1 VSTQVCGAVSIP
13 VVEVDAHNVVP
24 VWIASDKREY
34 GAHTIRPWTNC
45 LQSLH
50 IPPVSLLKH
59 TMSPASLLCHP
70 PRPPRYPP
78 PSHTQ
83 VCGAVS
89 IPVVEVDA
97 HNVVPVW
104 IASDKREYGART
116 IRRKIQ
122 DKLPEFLCEY
132 PQLPRPAAWGAG
144 LPQPPAVDWE
154 VRVFW
159 RVCLCVCVCVDTA
172 FVGWW

>member
-1 VSTQVCGAVSIP
+1 
-13 VVEVDAHNVVP
+13 
-24 VWIASDKREY
+24 
-34 GAHTIRPWTNC
+34 
-45 LQSLH
+45 
-50 IPPVSLLKH
+50 
-59 TMSPASLLCHP
+59 
-70 PRPPRYPP
+70 
-78 PSHTQ
+78 
-83 VCGAVS
+83 VS

-159 RVCLCVCVCVDTA
+159 RVCLCVCVLTQRLLGGGDVVVLCM
-172 FVGWW
+172 FGWLRCCWHCMHAHMCILKTYQTMI